1 MTRKTA
7 KPSWLSKPGNTLMKL
22 ALKRHGFPQ
31 AALLAILDLGL
42 LPAVGKMPKKLR
54 EDLLAWPP
62 LGITY
67 LVRFV
72 AGKLGEMIPKCP
84 IADYQI

>member
-1 MTRKTA
+1 MTHKPVDPDWLA
-7 KPSWLSKPGNTLMKL
+7 KPGRALLKL
-22 ALKRHGFPQ
+22 AVKRHGSPQ
-31 AALLAILDLGL
+31 AALLTIRDLGL

-62 LGITY
+62 LGMAY
-67 LVRFV
+67 LARFL

-84 IADYQI
+84 GGDYQI